1 MNIRRK
7 SKINQKNSFTNTNE
21 ESGLVDNNNS
31 PQQIPSQLLTGDDD
45 DEKIDKNFN
54 NSKLIIAEKYSIG
67 KSEQN
72 KLESSPN

>member
-1 MNIRRK
+1 MNIRIK
-7 SKINQKNSFTNTNE
+7 SKINQKNSFTNTSE

-31 PQQIPSQLLTGDDD
+31 PQQMPSQLLTGDDD
-45 DEKIDKNFN
+45 KKIDKNFN
-54 NSKLIIAEKYSIG
+54 NSKLIIAEKYSND